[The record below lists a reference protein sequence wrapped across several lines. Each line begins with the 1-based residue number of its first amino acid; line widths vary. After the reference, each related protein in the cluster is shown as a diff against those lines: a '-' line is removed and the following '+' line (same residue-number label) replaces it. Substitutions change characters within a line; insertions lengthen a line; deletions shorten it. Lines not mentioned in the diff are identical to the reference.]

1 MRFQMIQMSLNR
13 WNLVIPMIKADVPQD
28 VTEYKEQFFFGM
40 NSRQLICSVLMIV
53 VAVLVFLVG
62 SKFISTDTDIL
73 VYITIALIA
82 PLAAVGFLKYN
93 GMGFEKIAATVAEF
107 YVSNQ
112 RRRMEYLPD
121 EIEIHDTVRKIY
133 IQQLEEERKAEK
145 KNMKR
150 KR

>member
-1 MRFQMIQMSLNR
+1 
-13 WNLVIPMIKADVPQD
+13 MIKADVPQD
-28 VTEYKEQFFFGM
+28 VTEYKEQFFFGI

-53 VAVLVFLVG
+53 VAVVIFLVG
-62 SKFISTDTDIL
+62 SKFISTDIL

-112 RRRMEYLPD
+112 RRRMEYLP
-121 EIEIHDTVRKIY
+121 EETEIHDAVREIY
-133 IQQLEEERKAEK
+133 IRRREEDRRAEK